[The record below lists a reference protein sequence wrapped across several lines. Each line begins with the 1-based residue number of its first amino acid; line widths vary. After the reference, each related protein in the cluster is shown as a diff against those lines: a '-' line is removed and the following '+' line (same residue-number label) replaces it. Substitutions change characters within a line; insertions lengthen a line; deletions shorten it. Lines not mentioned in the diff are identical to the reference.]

1 MNTIERATG
10 LWKEILPQLGI
21 ERRFLTNKHGPCP
34 LCGGVDRFRWD
45 DRDGTGSYYCNQ
57 CGPGP
62 GLMLIRKLKRWD
74 HATACRAVDEII
86 GREPP
91 RGAAGN
97 TDRRRSNCGESILAA
112 ATDPNIARQYLE
124 GRGLSTFPDV
134 LKGIRRLS
142 YVENDRFL
150 GQFPAMVAPVV
161 GPDGKLRSVHR
172 TYLGDVPTRKK
183 LLSQVGAGAAI
194 RLFKP
199 THILGIAEGIETAIA
214 AYELFGI
221 PTWATISTAIT
232 ETFEPPQGIQHLVI
246 CGDNDTN
253 FAGQKSAFTLAH
265 RLSRDT
271 DLTINVKIP
280 SQSGADWLDVLCTTR
295 RAA

>member
-1 MNTIERATG
+1 
-10 LWKEILPQLGI
+10 
-21 ERRFLTNKHGPCP
+21 
-34 LCGGVDRFRWD
+34 
-45 DRDGTGSYYCNQ
+45 
-57 CGPGP
+57 
-62 GLMLIRKLKRWD
+62 
-74 HATACRAVDEII
+74 
-86 GREPP
+86 
-91 RGAAGN
+91 
-97 TDRRRSNCGESILAA
+97 
-112 ATDPNIARQYLE
+112 
-124 GRGLSTFPDV
+124 LSTFPDV

-221 PTWATISTAIT
+221 PTWATISTAIM
-232 ETFEPPQGIQHLVI
+232 ETFEPPQASSTWSSVAITTPTSQARSQRSRSLTG
-246 CGDNDTN
+246 
-253 FAGQKSAFTLAH
+253 SAA
-265 RLSRDT
+265 
-271 DLTINVKIP
+271 
-280 SQSGADWLDVLCTTR
+280 TR
-295 RAA
+295 I